1 MCIITYVCSYFILC
15 VYTLALLPA
24 LLQHHVG
31 DDTDGGQVGVAK
43 GQSSCS
49 GDEVVG
55 ESVSHD
61 WNLKITTE
69 SSDKGGDM
77 EGKVEEDQQTV
88 GYLATSATVQS
99 RSSEVAGGAN
109 KLTRAPPEQVAGCS
123 ESLGSEQQNIWRQI
137 EALNRPCYVQFSCM
151 ARLSSSTQQQDK
163 DGLSPPG
170 SKRARLVET
179 TAAAHSPSEQTVELI
194 FEWIQGDNKDLLH
207 QIVQY
212 LNNSTFQHQ
221 VAHSDNIK

>member
-1 MCIITYVCSYFILC
+1 MCAVTSFLC

-24 LLQHHVG
+24 LLQCYVG

-55 ESVSHD
+55 ESVSHN

-69 SSDKGGDM
+69 SSDRGGTM

-88 GYLATSATVQS
+88 GYSDKATSVGSATVQS
-99 RSSEVAGGAN
+99 HSSELTGGAN

-137 EALNRPCYVQFSCM
+137 EALDRPCYVQFSCM

-170 SKRARLVET
+170 SKRAKLVET
-179 TAAAHSPSEQTVELI
+179 TAAAHSPSEETVELI
-194 FEWIQGDNKDLLH
+194 FEWIRGDDKDLLH

-212 LNNSTFQHQ
+212 LKNSTFQHQ